1 MNGKIKN
8 YVDVLFNDV
17 PMTRK
22 AAELKEEILSTMN
35 EHFEAHIDEGKSEN
49 QAYTEA
55 LADMPDSR
63 AVCMSVILRDAK
75 GVEISW
81 SYGEG
86 HAKPGQP
93 IQTTFMVKNTA
104 IAVMLYIIGVVAQCA
119 PPAICAVFEHG
130 NEDKAG
136 VIGFICMLL
145 FAAVATGLLIYTKMS
160 VPQDVEPYLVKK
172 KEKFDTSTERGRR
185 LSAMSKLYWMVV
197 TVIYLGI
204 SFWTMAWYIT
214 WLIWLIASAGWQAIM
229 LLCGGKDGPEE

>member
-49 QAYTEA
+49 QAYTES
-55 LADMPDSR
+55 LADMGDIDTLLESLAPER
-63 AVCMSVILRDAK
+63 EL
-75 GVEISW
+75 
-81 SYGEG
+81 
-86 HAKPGQP
+86 KPRIEEYRQKKA
-93 IQTTFMVKNTA
+93 KNTA

-145 FAAVATGLLIYTKMS
+145 FAAAATGLLIYTRMS

-214 WLIWLIASAGWQAIM
+214 WLIWLIASALWQAIM
-229 LLCGGKDGPEE
+229 LFSGDKEGPGE

>member
-8 YVDVLFNDV
+8 YVDVLFNDM

-22 AAELKEEILSTMN
+22 AAELKEEILSTMS
-35 EHFEAHIDEGKSEN
+35 EHFEAHVAEGKSEN

-55 LADMPDSR
+55 LADMGDIDTLLESLAPER
-63 AVCMSVILRDAK
+63 EL
-75 GVEISW
+75 
-81 SYGEG
+81 
-86 HAKPGQP
+86 KPRIEEYRQKKA
-93 IQTTFMVKNTA
+93 KNTA

-145 FAAVATGLLIYTKMS
+145 FVAAATGLLIYTKMS

-185 LSAMSKLYWMVV
+185 LSAMSKLYWMIV
-197 TVIYLGI
+197 TIVYLGI

-214 WLIWLIASAGWQAIM
+214 WLIWLIASALWQAIM
-229 LLCGGKDGPEE
+229 LFSGDKEGPGE

>member
-49 QAYTEA
+49 QAYTES
-55 LADMPDSR
+55 LADMGDIDTLLESLAPER
-63 AVCMSVILRDAK
+63 EL
-75 GVEISW
+75 
-81 SYGEG
+81 
-86 HAKPGQP
+86 KPRIEEYRQKKA
-93 IQTTFMVKNTA
+93 KNTA

-145 FAAVATGLLIYTKMS
+145 FAAAATGLLIYTRMS

-214 WLIWLIASAGWQAIM
+214 WLIWLIASALWQAI
-229 LLCGGKDGPEE
+229 LLFSGDKEGPGE

>member
-35 EHFEAHIDEGKSEN
+35 EHYEAHLAEGKGEN
-49 QAYTEA
+49 QAYSEA
-55 LADMPDSR
+55 LADMGD
-63 AVCMSVILRDAK
+63 IDALL
-75 GVEISW
+75 ESLAP
-81 SYGEG
+81 EREL
-86 HAKPGQP
+86 KPRIEEYRQRKA
-93 IQTTFMVKNTA
+93 KNTA

-136 VIGFICMLL
+136 VLGFICMLL
-145 FAAVATGLLIYTKMS
+145 FAAAATGLLVYTNMS
-160 VPQDVEPYLVKK
+160 VPQDVEPFLVKK
-172 KEKFDTSTERGRR
+172 KAKYDTSTEKGRKW
-185 LSAMSKLYWMVV
+185 SAASKLYWMVV

>member
-17 PMTRK
+17 PMTRR

-35 EHFEAHIDEGKSEN
+35 EHYEAHLAEGKGEN

-55 LADMPDSR
+55 LADMGD
-63 AVCMSVILRDAK
+63 IDALL
-75 GVEISW
+75 ESLAP
-81 SYGEG
+81 EREL
-86 HAKPGQP
+86 KPRIEEYRQRKA
-93 IQTTFMVKNTA
+93 KNTA

-145 FAAVATGLLIYTKMS
+145 FAAAATGLLVYTNMS
-160 VPQDVEPYLVKK
+160 VPQDVEPFLVKK
-172 KEKFDTSTERGRR
+172 KAKYDTSTEKGRKW
-185 LSAMSKLYWMVV
+185 SAASKLYWMVV

-229 LLCGGKDGPEE
+229 LLCGDKDGPEE

>member
-35 EHFEAHIDEGKSEN
+35 EHFEAHIAEGKSEN

-55 LADMPDSR
+55 LADMGDIDTLLESLAPER
-63 AVCMSVILRDAK
+63 EL
-75 GVEISW
+75 
-81 SYGEG
+81 
-86 HAKPGQP
+86 KPRIEEYRQKKA
-93 IQTTFMVKNTA
+93 KNTA

-214 WLIWLIASAGWQAIM
+214 WLIWLIASALWQAI
-229 LLCGGKDGPEE
+229 LLFSGDKDSTGE

>member
-22 AAELKEEILSTMN
+22 AAELKEEILSTMS
-35 EHFEAHIDEGKSEN
+35 EHFEAHIAEGKSEN

-55 LADMPDSR
+55 LADMGDIDTLLESLAPER
-63 AVCMSVILRDAK
+63 EL
-75 GVEISW
+75 
-81 SYGEG
+81 
-86 HAKPGQP
+86 KPRIEEYRQKKA
-93 IQTTFMVKNTA
+93 KNTA

-145 FAAVATGLLIYTKMS
+145 FVAAATGLLIYTRMS

-185 LSAMSKLYWMVV
+185 LSAMSKLYWMIV
-197 TVIYLGI
+197 TIVYLGI

-214 WLIWLIASAGWQAIM
+214 WLIWLIASALWQAIM
-229 LLCGGKDGPEE
+229 LFSGDKEGPGE

>member
-55 LADMPDSR
+55 LADMGDIDTLLESLAPER
-63 AVCMSVILRDAK
+63 EL
-75 GVEISW
+75 
-81 SYGEG
+81 
-86 HAKPGQP
+86 KPRIEEYRQKKA
-93 IQTTFMVKNTA
+93 KNTA

>member
-49 QAYTEA
+49 QAYTES
-55 LADMPDSR
+55 LADMGDIDTLLESLAPER
-63 AVCMSVILRDAK
+63 EL
-75 GVEISW
+75 
-81 SYGEG
+81 
-86 HAKPGQP
+86 KPRIEEYRQKKA
-93 IQTTFMVKNTA
+93 KNTA

-145 FAAVATGLLIYTKMS
+145 FVAAATGLLIYTKMS

-197 TVIYLGI
+197 TIVYLGI

-214 WLIWLIASAGWQAIM
+214 WLIWLIASALWQAIM
-229 LLCGGKDGPEE
+229 LFSGDKEGPGE

>member
-17 PMTRK
+17 PMTLK

-35 EHFEAHIDEGKSEN
+35 EHFEAHVAEGKSEN

-55 LADMPDSR
+55 LADMGDIDTLLESLAPER
-63 AVCMSVILRDAK
+63 EL
-75 GVEISW
+75 
-81 SYGEG
+81 
-86 HAKPGQP
+86 KPRIEEYRQKKA
-93 IQTTFMVKNTA
+93 KNTA

-145 FAAVATGLLIYTKMS
+145 FVAAATGLLIYTKMS

-197 TVIYLGI
+197 TIVYLGI

-214 WLIWLIASAGWQAIM
+214 WLIWLIASALWQAIM
-229 LLCGGKDGPEE
+229 LFSGDKEGPGE